1 MTRDWLIAQLHDVV
15 RAHGNPEVRAALH
28 ELIREI
34 PREGIAL
41 VIVQPEAEVA

>member
-28 ELIREI
+28 GLIREI
-34 PREGIAL
+34 PCERILL
-41 VIVQPEAEVA
+41 VIVQPEEDVA

>member
-34 PREGIAL
+34 PRERIHLSVGR
-41 VIVQPEAEVA
+41 

>member
-28 ELIREI
+28 ELIRELPPERI
-34 PREGIAL
+34 VL
-41 VIVQPEAEVA
+41 VIVAPEEEVA

>member
-15 RAHGNPEVRAALH
+15 RAHGNPDVRAALH

-34 PREGIAL
+34 PGERVVL
-41 VIVQPEAEVA
+41 VIVQPEEEVA